1 MIVKPRPV
9 RSPDSGSWCVALM
22 KTAGNCDIMGDSPYA
37 ATILKGVGYVSIINI
52 AVKLRWT
59 FL

>member
-1 MIVKPRPV
+1 
-9 RSPDSGSWCVALM
+9 
-22 KTAGNCDIMGDSPYA
+22 MGDSPYA